1 MKFTI
6 EKNIILEALN
16 NVTRAL
22 SQKITIPVL
31 NGIKFELKKDGLYL
45 TASDSELTIKNFIP
59 EKNIKKID
67 GEGIVIIQSKYIL
80 DIIRKMPSDV
90 IDFEVLENLKIK
102 ISTETNEYNLNCYS
116 TNDYPNIVLE
126 KNKEYISLKGNVL
139 KLLINQTSYAM
150 STQEV
155 RPLLTGTNLKVT
167 GDILECIT
175 TDSYRLAKRVI
186 NLDEPCNININVV
199 IPGRSIIE
207 LEKIIVDNDDIVE
220 IHVFTNKILFI
231 YGNIMIQSNILS
243 GAYPETSHFIPNE
256 FAYMIN
262 INLNEFYDAIDRAA
276 LLAQNKEKNIVKM
289 KIQDKE
295 MIISSN
301 ASEIGQTE
309 EKIHIDSNKKD
320 KIEISFSSKYMLDA
334 LKVIREDNIL
344 LLINSDDKPIVIKQI
359 KDEGLTELILPIKTF

>member
-6 EKNIILEALN
+6 EKNVILEALN

-45 TASDSELTIKNFIP
+45 TGSDSELTIKSFIP
-59 EKNIKKID
+59 EKNIKKIE
-67 GEGIVIIQSKYIL
+67 GEGVVIIQSKYIL
-80 DIIRKMPSDV
+80 DIIRKMPSDT
-90 IDFEVLENLKIK
+90 IDFEVQESLKIK
-102 ISTETNEYNLNCYS
+102 ISTEVNEYNLNCYNPS
-116 TNDYPNIVLE
+116 DYPNIVMDS
-126 KNKEYISLKGNVL
+126 NKEFIKLPSNLLKTI
-139 KLLINQTSYAM
+139 INQTSYAM

-155 RPLLTGTNLKVT
+155 RPLLTGTNIKVT

-175 TDSYRLAKRVI
+175 TDSYRLAKKVI
-186 NLDEPCNININVV
+186 NLKEPSKISINVV
-199 IPGRSIIE
+199 IPGRSIVEI
-207 LEKIIVDNDDIVE
+207 EKILADTEDEVQ

-231 YGNIMIQSNILS
+231 FGNIMIQSNILS
-243 GAYPETSHFIPNE
+243 GTYPETSHFIPND

-262 INLNEFYDAIDRAA
+262 LPLNEFYDAIDRAA

-295 MIISSN
+295 MVITSG

-309 EKIHIDSNKKD
+309 EKLKIDSNKKE
-320 KIEISFSSKYMLDA
+320 KLEISFSSRYMLDA
-334 LKVIREDNIL
+334 LKVVKEDNLL
-344 LLINSDDKPIVIKQI
+344 LLINSDDKPILIKAI
-359 KDEGLTELILPIKTF
+359 EDDTITELILPIKTF